1 MCCSDFMYILC
12 NVCSLMFERDS
23 VGIRMY
29 NNKHSYVMSK
39 FCVCVFVVSE
49 ILHYQNVCVA
59 V

>member
-39 FCVCVFVVSE
+39 FCACVCSK
-49 ILHYQNVCVA
+49 
-59 V
+59 